1 MFCPRCGVNNLDDAR
16 FRRAC
21 GADISLVPQ
30 ALNRQLPAGAF
41 DVLEVEEQEKGS
53 GKKERKYKFKEPP
66 TLEQGLQNIFAS
78 VALFVIF
85 YVAFFY
91 YGGSFYI
98 WGWLL
103 IPALSCF
110 GEGIGQIIRS
120 GREPRAH
127 PHDAAFRAGSLA
139 AAMRDKQLA
148 APDTS
153 EIIAAHQPSVT
164 ESTTRHLVV
173 PPTSPREGR

>member
-16 FRRAC
+16 FCRAC

-30 ALNRQLPAGAF
+30 ALNRQLPADAF
-41 DVLEVEEQEKGS
+41 GVPEVKERGKH
-53 GKKERKYKFKEPP
+53 GKKEREDKPEEPP
-66 TLEQGLQNIFAS
+66 TLEQGLQNTFFG
-78 VALFVIF
+78 VALLIIF
-85 YVAFFY
+85 YVAFFR

-103 IPALSCF
+103 IPALSCL
-110 GEGIGQIIRS
+110 GEGLGQIIRS
-120 GREPRAH
+120 GREPRAL
-127 PHDAAFRAGSLA
+127 PHEAFATDTLA
-139 AAMRDKQLA
+139 AATRDRQLP

-153 EIIAAHQPSVT
+153 EIIPAHQPSVT

-173 PPTSPREGR
+173 PQSRPREER